1 MQPTSHSTRTLL
13 AAIVVAGS
21 ACAPTAALR
30 MSVSQTARGGGLL
43 VTEADPIHMGA
54 ELDPRSCGAITRRG
68 LRGSARME
76 LRDADADGSEGG
88 GGGGSELEY
97 ELTLD
102 NPSRRSLIGAVVVLK
117 GIEEVSRVEG
127 HTAVL
132 WNGPP
137 ISKER
142 VRMRGIVALPRPITT
157 TSVAAALRERR
168 ASFEVRVSALNGGVA
183 ACGTLRQ

>member
-1 MQPTSHSTRTLL
+1 MHTTPNSTRVLL
-13 AAIVVAGS
+13 AAILVAGS
-21 ACAPTAALR
+21 ACAPTAAFRTALP
-30 MSVSQTARGGGLL
+30 QTARGGGLL
-43 VTEADPIHMGA
+43 VTEEGPILMGA
-54 ELDPRSCGAITRRG
+54 ELDPRGCGAVTRRG

-76 LRDADADGSEGG
+76 LRDASADSSDGG
-88 GGGGSELEY
+88 VASELEY

-102 NPSRRSLIGAVVVLK
+102 NPGRRPLTGAVVIVR
-117 GIEEVSRVEG
+117 GVDQAARAG

-142 VRMRGIVALPRPITT
+142 VRMRGIVALPRAITT
-157 TSVAAALRERR
+157 ASVAAALRERR
-168 ASFEVRVSALNGGVA
+168 GSFELRVSAQNGSVA

>member
-1 MQPTSHSTRTLL
+1 MQPTSNSTRVLL
-13 AAIVVAGS
+13 VAMLVAGS
-21 ACAPTAALR
+21 ACAPTAAFR
-30 MSVSQTARGGGLL
+30 MSVPQTARGGGLL
-43 VTEADPIHMGA
+43 VTEEGPILMGA
-54 ELDPRSCGAITRRG
+54 ELDPRGCGAVSRRG

-76 LRDADADGSEGG
+76 LRDANADASD

-102 NPSRRSLIGAVVVLK
+102 NPGRRPLTGAVVIVR
-117 GIEEVSRVEG
+117 GVDESARAEG

-157 TSVAAALRERR
+157 TSVAAALRDRR
-168 ASFEVRVSALNGGVA
+168 ASFEVRVSAQNGSIA

>member
-1 MQPTSHSTRTLL
+1 
-13 AAIVVAGS
+13 
-21 ACAPTAALR
+21 
-30 MSVSQTARGGGLL
+30 MSVPQTARDGGLH
-43 VTEADPIHMGA
+43 VTEADPIFMGA
-54 ELDPRSCGAITRRG
+54 ELDPRSCGAISRRG
-68 LRGSARME
+68 LRGSARMQ
-76 LRDADADGSEGG
+76 LRDADADGSD

-102 NPSRRSLIGAVVVLK
+102 NPSRRSLTGAVVVLK
-117 GIEEVSRVEG
+117 GIAEVARADG

-157 TSVAAALRERR
+157 ASVAAALRERR
-168 ASFEVRVSALNGGVA
+168 ASFEVRVSAQNGGVA

>member
-1 MQPTSHSTRTLL
+1 MLQPTSNSTRVFL
-13 AAIVVAGS
+13 ATILVAGS
-21 ACAPTAALR
+21 ACAPTAAFRTSLP
-30 MSVSQTARGGGLL
+30 QTARGGGLL
-43 VTEADPIHMGA
+43 TTEAGPILMGA

-76 LRDADADGSEGG
+76 LRDASSDGSD

-97 ELTLD
+97 ELTLN
-102 NPSRRSLIGAVVVLK
+102 NPTRRPLTGAVVILK
-117 GIEEVSRVEG
+117 GIGGASADG

-132 WNGPP
+132 WNGPT

-157 TSVAAALRERR
+157 VSVAAALRERK
-168 ASFEVRVSALNGGVA
+168 ASFEVRVSAQNGSVA

>member
-1 MQPTSHSTRTLL
+1 MQPTSNSTKVLL
-13 AAIVVAGS
+13 AAILVAGS
-21 ACAPTAALR
+21 ACAPTAAFRTSLP
-30 MSVSQTARGGGLL
+30 QTARGGGLL
-43 VTEADPIHMGA
+43 VREEGPILLGA
-54 ELDPRSCGAITRRG
+54 ELDPRGCGAVTRRG

-76 LRDADADGSEGG
+76 LRDAIADSSD

-102 NPSRRSLIGAVVVLK
+102 NPGRRPLTGAVVIVR
-117 GIEEVSRVEG
+117 GVDETPRAG

-168 ASFEVRVSALNGGVA
+168 ASFEVRVSAQNGSVA

>member
-1 MQPTSHSTRTLL
+1 MLPTSNSTRVLL
-13 AAIVVAGS
+13 AAILVAGS

-30 MSVSQTARGGGLL
+30 TSLPQTARGGGLL
-43 VTEADPIHMGA
+43 ITEAGPILMGA

-76 LRDADADGSEGG
+76 LRDASADASD

-102 NPSRRSLIGAVVVLK
+102 NPTRRSLIGAVVILR
-117 GIEEVSRVEG
+117 GIGEGTSANG

-132 WNGPP
+132 WNGPT

-157 TSVAAALRERR
+157 AAVAAALRERK
-168 ASFEVRVSALNGGVA
+168 ASFEVRVSAQNGSVA